1 MKKTFINNEI
11 WILTFGGAFQ
21 RANVYTQNYPEKT
34 RTAFRKALRE
44 EVEKIVKDYY
54 SVQVSEK
61 EHIKHIKSIVSFSE
75 QLKIEG
81 EIIPI
86 NFGVAQK
93 MLNLYL
99 KYLWC
104 LGELNHIP
112 PHFPVDRVI
121 QEELN
126 KVARKHNIA
135 PQVIKPWTQ
144 FKDASNYG
152 AVIEFAK
159 TIRNGIDEFKQLSL
173 AELELKLFDRR

>member
-21 RANVYTQNYPEKT
+21 RANVYSENYPEKT

-44 EVEKIVKDYY
+44 EVENIVSQKYKKK
-54 SVQVSEK
+54 VSED
-61 EHIKHIKSIVSFSE
+61 EHIKNIKSIVNFSE
-75 QLKIEG
+75 HLRVENS
-81 EIIPI
+81 IIPI

-104 LGELNHIP
+104 LEELEYMP

-121 QEELN
+121 QEEFN
-126 KVARKHNIA
+126 KIAKKHEIET
-135 PQVIKPWTQ
+135 QEIKPWTQ
-144 FKDASNYG
+144 FTDELKYIN
-152 AVIEFAK
+152 VIRFAE
-159 TIRNGIDEFKQLSL
+159 TIKNRVDEFNGLSL
-173 AELELKLFDRR
+173 AQLELKLFDRR